1 MDSVQISV
9 AYEERNRN
17 VPPEGPPA
25 CEARSFAQTT
35 IAEAVARHARVDLVL
50 KPVTPG
56 TDQRLISRFLG
67 TQGDDLVLDTP
78 WKGNND
84 RVFVPVGWDI
94 GMAFESA
101 NLWVQTRTEILGH
114 CLFLMDTPQ
123 RVDGLIVRRPAKIL
137 STRPGRKPR
146 HRVHPATPVAATVW
160 PAKSLQDADDK
171 SAHRGQLVNWSQG
184 GLCIALHER
193 PRFVVGAKLLI
204 RLQTFVVGHRP
215 ILQGTV
221 VHYSVN
227 KQGLWQVGFGSV
239 REVDH
244 V

>member
-1 MDSVQISV
+1 MQTSV
-9 AYEERNRN
+9 AYGERDRN
-17 VPPEGPPA
+17 VRAEGPAA
-25 CEARSFAQTT
+25 CEARPFAQATV
-35 IAEAVARHARVDLVL
+35 AEAVARHVRVDLVL

-84 RVFVPVGWDI
+84 RVFVPAGWDM
-94 GMAFESA
+94 GMAFESG
-101 NLWVQTRTEILGH
+101 NLWVQTRTEVLGH
-114 CLFLMDTPQ
+114 CLFLVDTPQ
-123 RVDGLIVRRPAKIL
+123 RVDGLVVRRPAKVL

-146 HRVHPATPVAATVW
+146 HRVDPSAPVAATVW
-160 PAKSLQDADDK
+160 PAKSLQDADDR

-184 GLCIALHER
+184 GLCIALDEK

-204 RLQTFVVGHRP
+204 RLQTFVADQRP

-227 KQGLWQVGFGSV
+227 QQGLWQVGFGNV
-239 REVDH
+239 REMDQT
-244 V
+244 